1 MTYYIGDIPAE
12 ALVLDPPETINLDDY
27 TTAEAVMVSPAG
39 VSTTIP
45 ASILDD
51 NEMIA
56 VDLPN
61 DASVF
66 PVAGVHRLRVTLTDP
81 AGYSQRIPDVP
92 LVVQDIDSEWHI
104 LDTIRAEWPDAEHIP
119 DASLWDILEVA
130 KGQIIAFAPPLAE
143 DAPIPVEWRTAQRV
157 QSRNIWNAARV
168 APDGTTGQDDFV
180 IRPFPLDWHVRQILR
195 PKRAI
200 GGMF

>member
-1 MTYYIGDIPAE
+1 MPYYVNDIPAE
-12 ALVLDPPETINLDDY
+12 ALVLDPPETIVIDDY
-27 TTAEAVMVSPAG
+27 AGAIAAMIDPAG
-39 VSTTIP
+39 VSTSVP
-45 ASILDD
+45 ASILDG
-51 NEMIA
+51 MVV

-61 DASVF
+61 DSTLFAT
-66 PVAGVHRLRVTLTDP
+66 AGVHRLRVTLNDP
-81 AGYSQRIPDVP
+81 AGYVQRIPDVP
-92 LVVQDIDSEWHI
+92 LVVQDEADEWHT

-119 DASLWDILEVA
+119 DVSLWEILEVA
-130 KGQIIAFAPPLAE
+130 KGQVVEFAPAIAAG
-143 DAPIPVEWRTAQRV
+143 APIPIEWKTAQRV